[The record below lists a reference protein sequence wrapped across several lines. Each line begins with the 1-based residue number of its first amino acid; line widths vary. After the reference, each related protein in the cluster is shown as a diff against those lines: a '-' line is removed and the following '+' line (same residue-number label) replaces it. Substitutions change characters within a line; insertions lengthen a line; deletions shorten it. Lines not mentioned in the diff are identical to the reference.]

1 MPVSSVPAA
10 ALVLAL
16 LALAGCATVNIS
28 DRETALLAAPV
39 ECGRAQAQI
48 AELEAIRPT
57 AGREAA
63 AAASVI
69 GVVGL
74 STAVASGRIDDRERL
89 AGGAYRAEV
98 DAKIDGIRKTCGL

>member
-1 MPVSSVPAA
+1 MKPFVPTLLA
-10 ALVLAL
+10 ALT
-16 LALAGCATVNIS
+16 LAGCGSVNIS
-28 DRETALLAAPV
+28 DREDALLAAPV
-39 ECGRAQAQI
+39 DCSRAQAQI

-74 STAVASGRIDDRERL
+74 SAAVATGNYDDRERL
-89 AGGAYRAEV
+89 AGGGYRSEV
-98 DAKIDGIRKTCGL
+98 EAKIAAIREACGT

>member
-1 MPVSSVPAA
+1 MKFVAPILI
-10 ALVLAL
+10 LV
-16 LALAGCATVNIS
+16 LALAGCGSVNIS
-28 DRETALLAAPV
+28 DREDALLAAPV
-39 ECGRAQAQI
+39 DCARAQAQI

-74 STAVASGRIDDRERL
+74 SAAVATGNYDDRERL
-89 AGGAYRAEV
+89 AGGGYRSEV
-98 DAKIDGIRKTCGL
+98 EAKIAAIRETCGA